1 MEKQNYA
8 RSGMQN
14 QFLRSILSFCDYLI
28 VLRPTLL
35 FPVWTL
41 VLLGHYHGTAH
52 ISHSFSFEILAAEI
66 PVYLNLDARVWVTLC
81 LYSML
86 ASAGYIINQ
95 IADKETDVANN
106 KLYLVADGY
115 VNLA

>member
-1 MEKQNYA
+1 MEKQSHT
-8 RSGMQN
+8 RFGMRN
-14 QFLRSILSFCDYLI
+14 QFSRSILPFLDYLI

-52 ISHSFSFEILAAEI
+52 TSHPLKFEFLAVDI
-66 PVYLNLDARVWVTLC
+66 PVHLNLDTRVWVTLC

-95 IADKETDVANN
+95 IEKRT
-106 KLYLVADGY
+106 
-115 VNLA
+115 